1 MYTHFKGP
9 NLLYLKTFAQGVV
22 NMEPAHTILT
32 PAELEE
38 ARGLLQTKPP
48 TISQDEFDVIKGQ
61 IFDGVPMVEY
71 ILVRDHSTPL

>member
-1 MYTHFKGP
+1 MLFKEF
-9 NLLYLKTFAQGVV
+9 NLSSSKTFAQGVV

-38 ARGLLQTKPP
+38 ARGLLQMKPP

-61 IFDGVPMVEY
+61 IFSGVPMVEY
-71 ILVRDHSTPL
+71 ILVRGHSTLSSF